1 MNGKQVR
8 FTTKTVSK
16 TDGIIAVLRAHLG
29 KSCKD
34 DTAQDLQPNLAVM
47 VSLKKVF
54 FEGAITARFLILPC
68 NVLNSF

>member
-8 FTTKTVSK
+8 FTTKSVSK

-34 DTAQDLQPNLAVM
+34 DTAQDFACNQTLQEWYL
-47 VSLKKVF
+47 
-54 FEGAITARFLILPC
+54 
-68 NVLNSF
+68 